1 MSKKV
6 SKKEDTISQLKK
18 EEEKRKKQTKNEE
31 EEENSED
38 EEELNDNAIKEQ
50 TVQKADKPKNIKELM
65 SSLADNKPKSKKTTN
80 ANKTQKKKN
89 DEPAKLKF
97 VNTKGTGNAD
107 KIDNEL
113 RNKMNLDKKVYKN
126 AKGLDNAAKDNE
138 KIKPTKN
145 YLEKDIEK
153 KYKDDNEEV
162 AKPQFTS
169 NKEDGENFVELN
181 KNEDVRNILF
191 III

>member
-1 MSKKV
+1 MNKKV

-80 ANKTQKKKN
+80 ANKAQKKKY

-153 KYKDDNEEV
+153 QYKDDNEEV
-162 AKPQFTS
+162 AKPNLLQIKKTGKIS
-169 NKEDGENFVELN
+169 LN
-181 KNEDVRNILF
+181 
-191 III
+191 